1 MTRFTHNNAYVWM
14 IVMIRNYV
22 IERRNQFF
30 VS

>member
-14 IVMIRNYV
+14 IVMICNYV
-22 IERRNQFF
+22 IERRNQLF

>member
-22 IERRNQFF
+22 IKRRHELF